1 MREPASPLWNKV
13 LQTSLSF
20 AGVCSGAGVWSASL
34 PCTGVHR
41 RPVSV
46 VVSVLLSLSLMG
58 SPFGPFVLLARWTAA
73 IGREEARG
81 CSRFVDPTADG
92 LLPRIS
98 CSLSIRVRSSD
109 LGGCG
114 WWLVAAVCCAANG

>member
-81 CSRFVDPTADG
+81 CSRSGWLRMVACRCG
-92 LLPRIS
+92 VLCCERMSIS
-98 CSLSIRVRSSD
+98 SQF
-109 LGGCG
+109 
-114 WWLVAAVCCAANG
+114 